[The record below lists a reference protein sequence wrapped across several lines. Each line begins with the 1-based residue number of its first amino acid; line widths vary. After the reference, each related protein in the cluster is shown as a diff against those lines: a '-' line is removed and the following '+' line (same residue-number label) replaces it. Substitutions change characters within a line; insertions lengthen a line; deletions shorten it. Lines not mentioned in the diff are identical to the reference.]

1 MPGYMLHNKQT
12 GHPVMGAIG
21 PRRTAVLF
29 VSHSLVTG
37 LPCAKHTLLA
47 KQAYFPQGGNLR
59 PPYIRLVI
67 CVSYENGYSP
77 RCNLTH
83 NRVTRLMW
91 WHTLTRH
98 EKGNK
103 FPSHTWLPYLTP
115 NGVTHLTMLL
125 IDIKILQ
132 NRAGKNHGF

>member
-1 MPGYMLHNKQT
+1 
-12 GHPVMGAIG
+12 MGAIG

-77 RCNLTH
+77 RCNLT
-83 NRVTRLMW
+83 
-91 WHTLTRH
+91 
-98 EKGNK
+98 
-103 FPSHTWLPYLTP
+103 P